1 MTCISESDDEDLL
14 DDGNIPA
21 VWKQIIPLLDRDGAN
36 QEKLKLMTDKWYACI
51 YIPPSTNSKRKA
63 DAPQLIFGRV
73 TPTLFLMENGYHKL
87 QINCCKPYDL
97 EGKPGTVEEYSRR
110 MEFQSVRHNRL
121 GNQKH

>member
-51 YIPPSTNSKRKA
+51 YIPPSTN
-63 DAPQLIFGRV
+63 
-73 TPTLFLMENGYHKL
+73 
-87 QINCCKPYDL
+87 
-97 EGKPGTVEEYSRR
+97 
-110 MEFQSVRHNRL
+110 
-121 GNQKH
+121 